1 MTGQPRGV
9 AGHQIDFEIDF
20 IARAPFAPG
29 RDFKRVRNE
38 QHRKTIAF
46 HPIDRQRRAIERDGP
61 FFRDETREFMRSP
74 DVDAPHAI
82 EIRDRDDFRHSVH
95 MPGHDMA
102 AKFVA

>member
-46 HPIDRQRRAIERDGP
+46 HP
-61 FFRDETREFMRSP
+61 S
-74 DVDAPHAI
+74 
-82 EIRDRDDFRHSVH
+82 
-95 MPGHDMA
+95 
-102 AKFVA
+102 